1 MDSVVLSRT
10 KGRPKEKAVITIGE
24 AMALSLASIQEYL
37 HKSGLQLRGNADF
50 QLIIDQH
57 EKVHGYILKLPNGP
71 LCFMLDKKTVKGL
84 F

>member
-1 MDSVVLSRT
+1 MDSVVFSRT

-37 HKSGLQLRGNADF
+37 NKSGLQLRGNVDY
-50 QLIIDQH
+50 QLIVDQH
-57 EKVHGYILKLPNGP
+57 EVNHGYILKSPNGA
-71 LCFMLDKKTVKGL
+71 LCFMLDKKPVKGL